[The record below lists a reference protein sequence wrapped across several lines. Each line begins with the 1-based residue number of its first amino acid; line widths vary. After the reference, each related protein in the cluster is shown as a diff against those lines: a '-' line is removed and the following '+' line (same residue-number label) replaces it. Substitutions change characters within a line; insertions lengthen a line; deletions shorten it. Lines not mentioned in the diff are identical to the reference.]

1 MTAQIGDRLEI
12 MGRQVHA
19 GVHIPFV
26 DGEHI
31 ERLKEPCSDVSRG
44 LVSSTACSRGYRA
57 DWRLSEEA
65 LLLTRVQGF
74 VRLRGATP
82 VIAGWL
88 TGDLVLPLADIGTFT
103 EHWLRP
109 SFCERVVVTLRAGK
123 VQAMRELDWMEAI
136 PLWIPETGIASA
148 PSLLAAWR

>member
-57 DWRLSEEA
+57 DLRTDALCAATALSSDVLDQEA
-65 LLLTRVQGF
+65 VETASQ
-74 VRLRGATP
+74 AT
-82 VIAGWL
+82 AGP
-88 TGDLVLPLADIGTFT
+88 GN
-103 EHWLRP
+103 
-109 SFCERVVVTLRAGK
+109 
-123 VQAMRELDWMEAI
+123 M
-136 PLWIPETGIASA
+136 
-148 PSLLAAWR
+148 